1 MKFIIHDEVSKD
13 QFKDFVSMHRSQSAK
28 VTNVTV
34 GEQIQACCV
43 GADKCYMFTSNTTAA
58 GKVAANLLAK

>member
-1 MKFIIHDEVSKD
+1 MKFIIQNEVSKD
-13 QFKDFVSMHRSQSAK
+13 QFKDFVSMHRSQDVK

-43 GADKCYMFTSNTTAA
+43 GTDECYMFTSNSTAA